1 MKIFSNLSF
10 FLLFICSTT
19 TVIAQQSPVDYMN
32 SVYLPYEELEDET
45 WEYLKAVIKGK
56 SARTIRK
63 KEKILVEAYS
73 DAINRVHKV
82 KKYENDEIL
91 KPAVLDY
98 LRITKQMMNDE
109 YSKIVDMEEIAE
121 KSYDAMEAYLMAK
134 EAVSEKRSLEY
145 DKLSGAQKEFAAQ
158 HNVELVDGTLNERQ
172 QKIKR
177 ANKCLNYDNDLFLMF
192 FKAHHQEGYV
202 LEAIQ
207 QGDLTALEQSMS
219 TLSQYAEEGL
229 EQLKEIKSHNGDASL
244 KDATKKV
251 LTFYK
256 QEAEKDL
263 LAASDFFLLKQDFEK
278 QKKRMD
284 SKGKSAS
291 KEDINKFNNKVN
303 ELNSAVEGFNRVLD
317 KVNKNRAT
325 QVNQY
330 YKTREQFLQ
339 KNG

>member
-1 MKIFSNLSF
+1 MNNFSLLTIF
-10 FLLFICSTT
+10 FLFFCITT
-19 TVIAQQSPVDYMN
+19 TTLAQSPVDYMN
-32 SVYLPYEELEDET
+32 SVYAPYEELEDET
-45 WEYLKAVIKGK
+45 WAYLKAVIKGK

-63 KEKILVEAYS
+63 KEKVLVDAYT
-73 DAINRVHKV
+73 DAINRVYKV
-82 KKYENDEIL
+82 KKYQGDEIL

-134 EAVSEKRSLEY
+134 EEVSEKRSQEY
-145 DKLSGAQKEFAAQ
+145 EKLSNAQKEFAKQ

-172 QKIKR
+172 LNIQR
-177 ANKCLNYDNDLFLMF
+177 ANKCLGYDNELFLMF

-202 LEAIQ
+202 REAIQ
-207 QGDLTALEQSMS
+207 SKDLNALEQSLS
-219 TLSQYAEEGL
+219 TLGQYADEGL
-229 EQLKEIKSHNGDASL
+229 EKLKEIKSHNGDASL

-263 LAASDFFLLKQDFEK
+263 IPATDFLLLSQDFEK
-278 QKKRMD
+278 LKKRMD
-284 SKGKSAS
+284 SKGQKNLS
-291 KEDINKFNNKVN
+291 KDEINKFNDKVN
-303 ELNSAVEGFNRVLD
+303 ELNGAVDQFNRLLE
-317 KVNKNRAT
+317 KVHKNR
-325 QVNQY
+325 VS
-330 YKTREQFLQ
+330 KTGEYQKIREQFLQ